1 MAMPALPRLRHDVYP
16 VTRDVDFKAIT
27 LQVQDVDR
35 IYGELT
41 PVQLCSYYPFKVRD
55 SPAYHDWICI
65 TQGPFHLF
73 APPLPMLRA
82 LVCRRFKELRG
93 ITIIPNF
100 SAKVLTTGHHHV
112 ALRDLCQVLSSAGVQ
127 HVRYVEF
134 GLKADLWTAL
144 LHNGRNRDLYE
155 ATRSDDNSFDI
166 SVSIPHKDIVLLT
179 LPPGIGSVMPLLGH
193 SNLGWIQF
201 ELPEVPK
208 LLSSLRKVEEVLET
222 AQVDAVLHLTQYGL
236 GPSDD
241 PSAWMGIVWKACER
255 KGGTPRGSSL
265 RVVQSR
271 FNDICN
277 ILGLYYS
284 TRAPDFADNWWSN
297 PELTTTAEV
306 QQRLLASDIIFAPN
320 AAKAFRSVRGALDRL
335 YESPWLLDNINTLFA
350 LVQRLPVHS
359 QQRLPMLKRIWT
371 EVPATCRARLLPIL
385 TNRGDTDATDELGCI
400 ITSAI
405 QLHFLPLGEAGQQYV
420 DKAPSKT
427 RSQSPLLTRR
437 AAEQDNLPVLR

>member
-127 HVRYVEF
+127 HVR
-134 GLKADLWTAL
+134 
-144 LHNGRNRDLYE
+144 NRDLYE

-255 KGGTPRGSSL
+255 KACYL
-265 RVVQSR
+265 ENLEASR

-297 PELTTTAEV
+297 PELTTTAE
-306 QQRLLASDIIFAPN
+306 
-320 AAKAFRSVRGALDRL
+320 AL
-335 YESPWLLDNINTLFA
+335 
-350 LVQRLPVHS
+350 
-359 QQRLPMLKRIWT
+359 
-371 EVPATCRARLLPIL
+371 
-385 TNRGDTDATDELGCI
+385 
-400 ITSAI
+400 
-405 QLHFLPLGEAGQQYV
+405 
-420 DKAPSKT
+420 
-427 RSQSPLLTRR
+427 
-437 AAEQDNLPVLR
+437 

>member
-41 PVQLCSYYPFKVRD
+41 PV
-55 SPAYHDWICI
+55 
-65 TQGPFHLF
+65 
-73 APPLPMLRA
+73 
-82 LVCRRFKELRG
+82 
-93 ITIIPNF
+93 
-100 SAKVLTTGHHHV
+100 
-112 ALRDLCQVLSSAGVQ
+112 LSSAGVQ
-127 HVRYVEF
+127 HV
-134 GLKADLWTAL
+134 
-144 LHNGRNRDLYE
+144 RDLYE

-306 QQRLLASDIIFAPN
+306 KQ
-320 AAKAFRSVRGALDRL
+320 
-335 YESPWLLDNINTLFA
+335 
-350 LVQRLPVHS
+350 
-359 QQRLPMLKRIWT
+359 
-371 EVPATCRARLLPIL
+371 
-385 TNRGDTDATDELGCI
+385 
-400 ITSAI
+400 
-405 QLHFLPLGEAGQQYV
+405 
-420 DKAPSKT
+420 
-427 RSQSPLLTRR
+427 
-437 AAEQDNLPVLR
+437 